1 MNGVLHMGIAE
12 RKLREKQEL
21 RREILD
27 AARELFVREGYGSV
41 TVRQIAEE
49 VERAPGTIY
58 LYFKD
63 KAELLETL
71 CEETFAKL
79 DKKLQPLRIYEG
91 DPREALRKGLRWYIE
106 FGLEHPSDYI
116 VTFIWRAERSLP
128 AGLRTFENLRHCVR
142 RVAEAGYLAGND
154 VEAFSQALWA
164 GIHGVTS
171 LLITRQGFPFIGRE
185 RLIEQV
191 LDMLLQG
198 VLKRE
203 ERKTKRGSS

>member
-1 MNGVLHMGIAE
+1 MGIAE

-27 AARELFVREGYGSV
+27 AARELFVKEGYGSV
-41 TVRQIAEE
+41 TVRQIAEKI
-49 VERAPGTIY
+49 ERAPGTIY
-58 LYFKD
+58 LYFED
-63 KAELLETL
+63 KAELFETL

-79 DKKLQPLRIYEG
+79 DKKLQPLRIDEG
-91 DPREALRKGLRWYIE
+91 DPREALRKALRWYIE

-116 VTFIWRAERSLP
+116 VTFIWRADPKRRSLA

-142 RVAEAGYLAGND
+142 RVAEAGYLAGNN

-198 VLKRE
+198 ALKRE
-203 ERKTKRGSS
+203 ERKTNRGSS